1 MLTDRLD
8 TGDLNIEGRHVDLCM
23 NNGKD
28 CGQKTAQAFCEYLG
42 FYGAVTDRWS
52 SAVADAP
59 AHSLSGAS
67 SL

>member
-23 NNGKD
+23 NSGKD

-42 FYGAVTDRWS
+42 FDGAVTDRWS

-59 AHSLSGAS
+59 AHSMSGAS